1 MGQVSVLEAKTKKS
15 SNIRQISK
23 VAKPHINQTVNNV
36 KKLTYLFN
44 EEIEMD
50 ISSERLRPS
59 EGDSVYRDDIEQ
71 RNKMEVV
78 QE

>member
-1 MGQVSVLEAKTKKS
+1 M
-15 SNIRQISK
+15 
-23 VAKPHINQTVNNV
+23 AKPHINQTVNNV
-36 KKLTYLFN
+36 KKLTYLLN

-78 QE
+78 